1 MLISRTQQ
9 RDLQEMLDLHP
20 NSNMLRWVKQN
31 THSILQTW
39 EALEEMDDQT
49 FESFLAM
56 VNVIAEQ
63 RNQSE

>member
-9 RDLQEMLDLHP
+9 RELIGNQPKTKQRKMQK
-20 NSNMLRWVKQN
+20 WVVKN
-31 THSILQTW
+31 THSIMQTW

-49 FESFLAM
+49 FQNFLAM

-63 RNQSE
+63 RKQS

>member
-9 RDLQEMLDLHP
+9 RELIGNQPKTKQRKMHK
-20 NSNMLRWVKQN
+20 WVMKN
-31 THSILQTW
+31 TCSIMQTW

-49 FESFLAM
+49 FQNFLAM

-63 RNQSE
+63 RNQS